1 MKGMHWLRHI
11 RRPPMTLARAAVL
24 KGWEWKLL
32 PRGAEG
38 MRRGAGGCPRPSEK
52 ADSEG
57 VRGRFSE
64 EKAGLSGLSCETEQM
79 EM

>member
-1 MKGMHWLRHI
+1 
-11 RRPPMTLARAAVL
+11 MTLARAAVL
-24 KGWEWKLL
+24 KGWERKLL

-38 MRRGAGGCPRPSEK
+38 MRCGAGRRPRPSEK

-57 VRGRFSE
+57 ERGRVSE
-64 EKAGLSGLSCETEQM
+64 EKAGLSVLSCETEPM